1 MTSALDA
8 GRRTMRLEAE
18 SVAAAAARLDARF
31 ERAVELL
38 ASGGRV
44 IVSGIGKSGV
54 IAQKIAAT
62 LTSTGTAATYLHPIE
77 SLHGDLGLV
86 DADSVAIVLSKS
98 GETEELVGLLAE
110 LARRAVPLIAIVGA
124 VDSTLGR
131 AATVALDGAVAEEAC
146 PHDLAPTTSTTVA
159 LALGD
164 ALAVALLERKGFR
177 REDFAALHPGGR
189 LGRRLLVRVRDVMVA
204 PEWQLAPAA
213 PMRDVVVALAKG
225 RGLALIVDGGALVL
239 VFLLRRVV
247 GLAAPV
253 RPVEVQTVVGAQ
265 GGVLPVPG
273 IHLHD
278 RRKPGHQPAF
288 GRHLGHQHAVGAQG
302 RRDVGVGVV
311 GDQGSILRVQRAD
324 VAGVLSSTYGPYLDQ
339 AHGRVGGD
347 QAGVHV
353 FAGGI
358 VNAGV
363 FGAVEPDRGRI
374 GDEGDL
380 ALIESDG
387 AVGNDRAIAQMCRG
401 AENEDGARLLR
412 SRHGRLGVQ
421 GSRENDKKQ
430 GTQHGCHDFGC
441 YFTAQRI
448 MGWPSI
454 KPSSTSPI
462 CTGPTPAGVPVK
474 MMSPFCRVK

>member
-1 MTSALDA
+1 MTTALDA

-225 RGLALIVDGGALVL
+225 RGLALIVDGGALVGVVSAGDL
-239 VFLLRRVV
+239 TRLAERTPDFLLLPAAEVMTRGPRTARADELAASVV
-247 GLAAPV
+247 GVMERHGIVAAPV
-253 RPVEVQTVVGAQ
+253 LDADERIVGVV
-265 GGVLPVPG
+265 
-273 IHLHD
+273 HLHD
-278 RRKPGHQPAF
+278 LLRA
-288 GRHLGHQHAVGAQG
+288 
-302 RRDVGVGVV
+302 GVV
-311 GDQGSILRVQRAD
+311 
-324 VAGVLSSTYGPYLDQ
+324 
-339 AHGRVGGD
+339 
-347 QAGVHV
+347 
-353 FAGGI
+353 
-358 VNAGV
+358 
-363 FGAVEPDRGRI
+363 
-374 GDEGDL
+374 
-380 ALIESDG
+380 
-387 AVGNDRAIAQMCRG
+387 
-401 AENEDGARLLR
+401 
-412 SRHGRLGVQ
+412 
-421 GSRENDKKQ
+421 
-430 GTQHGCHDFGC
+430 
-441 YFTAQRI
+441 
-448 MGWPSI
+448 
-454 KPSSTSPI
+454 
-462 CTGPTPAGVPVK
+462 
-474 MMSPFCRVK
+474 

>member
-1 MTSALDA
+1 MTTALDA

-204 PEWQLAPAA
+204 PEWQLVPAA

-225 RGLALIVDGGALVL
+225 RGLALIVDGGALVGVVSAGDL
-239 VFLLRRVV
+239 TRLAERTPDFLLLPAAEVMTRGPRTARADELAASVV
-247 GLAAPV
+247 GVMERHGIVAAPV
-253 RPVEVQTVVGAQ
+253 LDADERIVGVV
-265 GGVLPVPG
+265 
-273 IHLHD
+273 HLHD
-278 RRKPGHQPAF
+278 LLRA
-288 GRHLGHQHAVGAQG
+288 
-302 RRDVGVGVV
+302 GVV
-311 GDQGSILRVQRAD
+311 
-324 VAGVLSSTYGPYLDQ
+324 
-339 AHGRVGGD
+339 
-347 QAGVHV
+347 
-353 FAGGI
+353 
-358 VNAGV
+358 
-363 FGAVEPDRGRI
+363 
-374 GDEGDL
+374 
-380 ALIESDG
+380 
-387 AVGNDRAIAQMCRG
+387 
-401 AENEDGARLLR
+401 
-412 SRHGRLGVQ
+412 
-421 GSRENDKKQ
+421 
-430 GTQHGCHDFGC
+430 
-441 YFTAQRI
+441 
-448 MGWPSI
+448 
-454 KPSSTSPI
+454 
-462 CTGPTPAGVPVK
+462 
-474 MMSPFCRVK
+474 